1 MTRRGWVLFATLS
14 LFWGI
19 PYLFIRIA
27 VTELDPVVVAFGR
40 TALAALLLL
49 PFALRSK
56 ALRPLLNRWRWLLV
70 YTGLE
75 IVGPWV
81 LLGHAETRL
90 TSSTTGLLIAMVP
103 IVAAIILT
111 ATGQDRLG
119 PRRIA
124 GLLIGLA
131 GVALLVGLDV
141 HVGDFVAILQILG
154 VVIGYA
160 IGPIIISRQLADLP
174 PIGVI
179 TASLIIASVV
189 YAPFAVALRPSS
201 VSQAAIGSVVVLA
214 VVCTAGAFLVMFA
227 LIAEAGPARM
237 TLITYVNPAVAIT
250 LGALVL
256 DEPITTGL
264 VLGFPL
270 IIVGSILGT
279 WRSTPP
285 EATGLGPQ
293 VAVGTEQGDL
303 LQRDGTRLPTDSGGD
318 SGGSR

>member
-1 MTRRGWVLFATLS
+1 MTRRGWLLFATLS
-14 LFWGI
+14 VFWGI

-40 TALAALLLL
+40 TALGALVLL
-49 PFALRSK
+49 PFALRSR
-56 ALRPLLNRWRWLLV
+56 ALRPLLTHWRWLLI
-70 YTGLE
+70 YTGIE

-81 LLGHAETRL
+81 LIGHAETRL

-111 ATGQDRLG
+111 ATGHDRLG

-131 GVALLVGLDV
+131 GVGVLVGLDI
-141 HVGDFVAILQILG
+141 HLDDFVAVLQILG

-160 IGPIIISRQLADLP
+160 IGPIIIDRKLGQLPA
-174 PIGVI
+174 IGVI
-179 TASLIIASVV
+179 TASLVIAAVV
-189 YAPFAVALRPSS
+189 YTPFAVVLRPDQ
-201 VSQAAIGSVVVLA
+201 VSGTAIGSVVVLA
-214 VVCTAGAFLVMFA
+214 VVCTAGAFMVMFA

-237 TLITYVNPAVAIT
+237 TLITYVNPAVAVV
-250 LGALVL
+250 LGAVVL

-264 VLGFPL
+264 IIGFPL

-279 WRSTPP
+279 WRSASPP
-285 EATGLGPQ
+285 EATG
-293 VAVGTEQGDL
+293 V
-303 LQRDGTRLPTDSGGD
+303 DSQPVIRAE
-318 SGGSR
+318 S

>member
-1 MTRRGWVLFATLS
+1 VTRRGWVLFATLS

-40 TALAALLLL
+40 PALAAVLLL
-49 PFALRSK
+49 PFALRSR
-56 ALRPLLNRWRWLLV
+56 ALRPLLTRWRWLLV

-160 IGPIIISRQLADLP
+160 IGPIIISRQLAGLP

-179 TASLIIASVV
+179 TASLIIAAVV
-189 YAPFAVALRPSS
+189 YAPFAVVLRPAA

-237 TLITYVNPAVAIT
+237 TLITYVNPAVAIL

-256 DEPITTGL
+256 NEPITTGL
-264 VLGFPL
+264 ILGFPL

-285 EATGLGPQ
+285 EATGLGPR
-293 VAVGTEQGDL
+293 VPVRTEQGDL
-303 LQRDGTRLPTDSGGD
+303 L
-318 SGGSR
+318 